1 MRLPRYEAVVKTTIG
16 LLCVLTLPAS
26 THAQSPRSPGAPVIA
41 ATGAFFAL
49 SVADVEASARWYAEK
64 LGLAVVMRTP
74 MTAGAAVTVLEGE
87 GLIVELIQ
95 HDDAIPLR
103 QAAPAVKDRFRVH
116 GLGKA
121 GVIVADF
128 DETMRRLKQ
137 RGVPFLYGPFPARG
151 NQRANVIIQDDS
163 GNLIQIFGR

>member
-1 MRLPRYEAVVKTTIG
+1 MV
-16 LLCVLTLPAS
+16 LLSLLTLPAS
-26 THAQSPRSPGAPVIA
+26 THAAPPRSARAPVLA
-41 ATGAFFAL
+41 ARGAFFAL
-49 SVADVEASARWYAEK
+49 SVADVEASARWYVEE

-74 MTAGAAVTVLEGE
+74 MTSGAAVTVLEGD

-95 HDDAIPLR
+95 HDDAVPLS
-103 QAAPAVKDRFRVH
+103 QAAPSVKDRFRVH

-121 GVIVADF
+121 GVMVADF
-128 DETMRRLKQ
+128 DGTMRRLKQ